1 LIEHKVV
8 VVHCELPIP
17 VREWDWCAYYED
29 EEGQLHKYGW
39 GKSRGEAMLAL
50 ARLKWAKNVKPSEAT
65 ELEWMGAHNDVRT
78 GNLRRHSVRNRNR
91 ISRRRAAT
99 DRPREIE

>member
-17 VREWDWCAYYED
+17 TREWDWCAYYED

-39 GKSRGEAMLAL
+39 GKTRGEALVAL
-50 ARLKWAKNVKPSEAT
+50 ARMNWAKRNVTPGDETAWPNR
-65 ELEWMGAHNDVRT
+65 EPLDEQRGA
-78 GNLRRHSVRNRNR
+78 SARNIRG
-91 ISRRRAAT
+91 T
-99 DRPREIE
+99 